1 MQLKEDSVDMD
12 VWQNRVQQDIADIRN
27 EQSRFAS
34 EQITVKDA
42 IRDLQFSDK
51 LQDQEIKT
59 LKESLTEIK
68 ADTTW
73 IRRKITGAIITAA
86 ITAVVGG
93 LIAVAIAK
101 IF

>member
-1 MQLKEDSVDMD
+1 MPKEAGD
-12 VWQNRVQQDIADIRN
+12 VQEWQNRVQQDITDIKG
-27 EQSRFAS
+27 EQSRISS
-34 EQITVKDA
+34 EQQTMKDA

-59 LKESLTEIK
+59 LKESLSEIK
-68 ADTTW
+68 ADTSW
-73 IRRKITGAIITAA
+73 IRRKITGAIITAT

-93 LIAVAIAK
+93 IIAVAIAN

>member
-1 MQLKEDSVDMD
+1 MNTKEDVAVD
-12 VWQNRVQQDIADIRN
+12 VWQNRVQQDITELKG
-27 EQSRFAS
+27 EQSRLSS
-34 EQITVKDA
+34 EQQTMKDA

-59 LKESLTEIK
+59 LKETLTEIK
-68 ADTTW
+68 SDTQW

-93 LIAVAIAK
+93 IIAVAIGK
-101 IF
+101 LF

>member
-1 MQLKEDSVDMD
+1 MPKEEGDMQE
-12 VWQNRVQQDIADIRN
+12 WQNRIQQDITELKG
-27 EQSRFAS
+27 EQSRLS
-34 EQITVKDA
+34 GEQQTMKDA

-59 LKESLTEIK
+59 LKETLTEIK
-68 ADTTW
+68 SDTQW

-93 LIAVAIAK
+93 IIAVVIAK
-101 IF
+101 LF